1 MGEII
6 KHDEEQT
13 PIKVSM
19 DSVPVGEAVKYR
31 DQRLTCGRESNYCN
45 V

>member
-13 PIKVSM
+13 PIKVSL
-19 DSVPVGEAVKYR
+19 DTSFCNAINP
-31 DQRLTCGRESNYCN
+31 REFL
-45 V
+45 